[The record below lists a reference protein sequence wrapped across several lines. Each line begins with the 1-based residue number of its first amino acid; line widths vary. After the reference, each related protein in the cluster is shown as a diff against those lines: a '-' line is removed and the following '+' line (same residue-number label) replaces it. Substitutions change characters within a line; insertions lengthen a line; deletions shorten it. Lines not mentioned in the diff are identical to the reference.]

1 MRFYLMKSDINERK
15 RKMRTAQSNSS
26 KIVNEN
32 NIDFTIYE
40 CTFEGDYTGTC
51 QNAKLNSIS

>member
-1 MRFYLMKSDINERK
+1 
-15 RKMRTAQSNSS
+15 MRTAQSNSS